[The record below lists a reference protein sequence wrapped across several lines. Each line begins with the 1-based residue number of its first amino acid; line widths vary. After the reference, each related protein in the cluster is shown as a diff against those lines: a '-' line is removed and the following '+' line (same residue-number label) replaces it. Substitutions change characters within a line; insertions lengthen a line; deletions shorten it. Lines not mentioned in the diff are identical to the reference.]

1 MKKTSLTVDSYLI
14 NSKLFQN
21 NPGLDSGVN
30 ILNMYTQ
37 LGVNPILVDI
47 KNDTVGLQP
56 IKRRLQEIAA
66 FFVIQK
72 IREQNLLSVNKTGLH
87 MSFTGNPGTGKSL
100 IASQMA
106 NILYKLGATRT
117 NNLLTVTRDD
127 LVGQYIG
134 HTAPKT
140 KAVLEKAL
148 GGVLFIDEAYYL
160 YKPDNE
166 RDYGS
171 ESIEI
176 LLQVME
182 NQRDDLVVIFAGYKE
197 PMKKFYQSN
206 PGLASRIS
214 NHINFENY
222 SSKELIQIFKF
233 LLKREQYSIT
243 DSLSSY
249 LIYFINNLKRTKTF
263 ANARSLKNVIY
274 QAQIKQARRILR
286 ESKEEKFNVLS
297 KRELTQL
304 TYPDFFT
311 QDTYIN
317 SPIIFKIPEKVSV
330 LKDNIREEV
339 HEKLLL
345 LKKVPILVGNIREEA
360 NKKLLAIQ
368 KFLEDLKT
376 KRGLS

>member
-330 LKDNIREEV
+330 LKDNIREE
-339 HEKLLL
+339 
-345 LKKVPILVGNIREEA
+345 A